1 MSSKQYKRGEVPLKH
16 LGKRVLFL
24 AEVEWASV
32 EGFNDT
38 SLRMYVSQSSAFAH
52 RSIGELLGTSSKHQ
66 VITGLVRDAF
76 ELIASAY
83 LYSRERSLVG
93 RALTK
98 AVDRARISFAKL
110 HGVDPD
116 KLIELF
122 DENWAFEEAERHWR
136 LATAK
141 VIEDWPDASHRF
153 NLV

>member
-1 MSSKQYKRGEVPLKH
+1 MSSKQYKRGKVPLKQF
-16 LGKRVLFL
+16 GKRVLFL
-24 AEVEWASV
+24 ADVGWVPVEAL
-32 EGFNDT
+32 NDV
-38 SLRMYVSQSSAFAH
+38 SLRMYASQESAFAH
-52 RSIGELLGTSSKHQ
+52 QSIAELLGVSSRHQ
-66 VITGLVRDAF
+66 VITGLVRDAY

-83 LYSRERSLVG
+83 RYSRERSLVG
-93 RALTK
+93 RALTE

-116 KLIELF
+116 RLIELL
-122 DENWAFEEAERHWR
+122 DENRAFEEAERHWR